1 MVDVKPPVY
10 RILKDAIINLGET
23 VTHRQI
29 IDWINGKYND
39 VNERT
44 IRAHIEMASVNMPG
58 RVGMSYNR
66 KPRSIIDERYD
77 FLFSIGRGEVELYNP
92 TKHGK
97 WSLMET
103 QNGKTV
109 IAKDGVPLSGD
120 SEESNSE
127 FEKIKRVC
135 TEEFPKSTRNFRE
148 VAIKTLLESPGFTAD
163 QATILE
169 NIDELTFGQGHGTA
183 IEMIREYLDIKFNI
197 VEINGSTYS
206 LLLSPNTS
214 SEQVN
219 ELLKICGQT
228 IAKYHIKKM
237 TEQDDE

>member
-109 IAKDGVPLSGD
+109 IAKNGVPLSGD
-120 SEESNSE
+120 SVESNSE
-127 FEKIKRVC
+127 FEKIKKFCV
-135 TEEFPKSTRNFRE
+135 EELPSPFRNYRE
-148 VAIKTLLESPGFTAD
+148 IALKKLL
-163 QATILE
+163 
-169 NIDELTFGQGHGTA
+169 
-183 IEMIREYLDIKFNI
+183 
-197 VEINGSTYS
+197 
-206 LLLSPNTS
+206 
-214 SEQVN
+214 
-219 ELLKICGQT
+219 
-228 IAKYHIKKM
+228 
-237 TEQDDE
+237 DDENFVVTKDMFGESVSKLNPEGNPAFEETEKRIQKCSM